1 VNIIYGAAGALVLLV
16 LSFGAGWHFGGE
28 SGKLAESKAVAKQ
41 EAQVITQTATD
52 TSTINTEAKAYAAA
66 QIDPVAAPVV
76 SLCHYT
82 PAAAVL
88 GAAAAGSGPHVAPH
102 VPAPGPPAAL
112 PGPDIGRPLVQV
124 GHDADAQV
132 AGLQDYIEH
141 VCRVKAP

>member
-16 LSFGAGWHFGGE
+16 LSFGVGWHFGGE
-28 SGKLAESKAVAKQ
+28 SGQLAESKAVAKQ
-41 EAQVITQTATD
+41 EAQVITQSATD
-52 TSTINTEAKAYAAA
+52 TSTINTEAKTYAAA

-76 SLCHYT
+76 SLCYYT
-82 PAAAVL
+82 PAAALL
-88 GAAAAGSGPHVAPH
+88 GAPATGSGPHAAAQL
-102 VPAPGPPAAL
+102 PAPGPQPAL
-112 PGPDIGRPLVQV
+112 PGPDVGRPLVQV